1 MRTSMPPKHTRKHI
15 QKVFQV
21 FAQCV
26 NSDGLRCAS
35 WHTEY
40 VEAVDALS
48 QAVAL
53 LTERG
58 RFASAANN
66 QKQIAEIY
74 ESDIVDFEKAM
85 GAYEKAADWYSGE
98 DSMAY
103 VFSLSVSESSIVHP
117 SHTILDFSSI
127 FIKGRPTI
135 VFSKLPLLPL
145 S

>member
-1 MRTSMPPKHTRKHI
+1 MDH
-15 QKVFQV
+15 
-21 FAQCV
+21 
-26 NSDGLRCAS
+26 SDGYCAC
-35 WHTEY
+35 HTEN

-85 GAYEKAADWYSGE
+85 GSYEKAADWYSGE
-98 DSMAY
+98 DSTAY
-103 VFSLSVSESSIVHP
+103 VFLCLIKIPIHSSNIIIDLVSISL
-117 SHTILDFSSI
+117 
-127 FIKGRPTI
+127 
-135 VFSKLPLLPL
+135 
-145 S
+145 